1 MIRGIGTDIIEV
13 DRIAENIE
21 SHGQRFLDRIFTPN
35 EQEYCNQYRQP
46 ARHYAARWAAKE
58 AVVKAFGTGFGKTAS
73 HLDVEVINDPR
84 GKPEIRLAD
93 HLNEEFHNPQLL
105 ITLSHC
111 DAYAT
116 ATVIML

>member
-13 DRIAENIE
+13 DRIADNIE
-21 SHGQRFLDRIFTPN
+21 KNGQRFLDRIFTPE
-35 EQEYCNQYRQP
+35 EQAYCNKYREP

-58 AVVKAFGTGFGKTAS
+58 AVVKAFGTGFGDTAS
-73 HLDVEVINDPR
+73 HLDIAVINDPK
-84 GKPEIRLAD
+84 GKPEIRLAK
-93 HLNEEFHNPQLL
+93 HLIETFQNPKLL

-111 DAYAT
+111 HAYAT

>member
-13 DRIAENIE
+13 DRIADNINE
-21 SHGQRFLDRIFTPN
+21 HGQRFLDRIFTQN
-35 EQEYCNQYRQP
+35 EQVYCNKYRQP

-58 AVVKAFGTGFGKTAS
+58 AVVKAFGTGFGDEIS
-73 HLDVEVINDPR
+73 HKDIEVINDQK
-84 GKPEIRLAD
+84 GKPEIHLAD
-93 HLNEEFHNPQLL
+93 HLMEKFNNPQLL

-111 DAYAT
+111 NSYAT